1 MWTPL
6 IGFVCTRCL
15 PFIEGICI
23 SFPWYYFTV
32 AEMAAILHHES
43 WQRPLRPFFFCTPSK
58 WRFINIY
65 FKFNILKLE
74 LADQSRK
81 KFQKE
86 KAKIRFNWLVL
97 GAACHINPCWPL
109 SAPTSV
115 HILKSAK
122 KSLGFSP
129 FCVIFFFFWLV
140 EGWKY
145 QHKRPKFLHAPKSA
159 QLLA

>member
-1 MWTPL
+1 
-6 IGFVCTRCL
+6 
-15 PFIEGICI
+15 
-23 SFPWYYFTV
+23 V

-129 FCVIFFFFWLV
+129 FCVIFLSTFMERCLGASHCHLVSCEQLPTATSTHPWPHSHPHPPSSFF
-140 EGWKY
+140 
-145 QHKRPKFLHAPKSA
+145 HTT
-159 QLLA
+159 QLGHFIIMLILL